1 MMQNVTALKRQ
12 TMNYRERVI
21 RTVQFKDVDELPF
34 RHAYGLM
41 PGGLENAPC
50 DMAGTRSTRC
60 A

>member
-1 MMQNVTALKRQ
+1 
-12 TMNYRERVI
+12 MNYRERVI